1 MPRFNRKTMLKLI
14 GVAVAAILVCLGLQL
29 SMSTA
34 SASDKQGG
42 VTVTKLEAN
51 ADSQVG
57 FKISTTLKSTALL
70 FAKPE
75 WQDYTEDDFVYQPK
89 GTESYR
95 LLPKVK
101 PGTSAR
107 WEVHAYNPKTTEE
120 IFVKAYKFNNYK
132 VETKALTFKID
143 KKRQTEVYLEIHP
156 KKGGS
161 LGVKSVRVKV
171 TSIGHK
177 SARWV
182 TMTHAYT
189 DEETGVRVYV
199 RTLNKGTR
207 VHAVDSRTVYG
218 SMKSVTVGS
227 LGD

>member
-1 MPRFNRKTMLKLI
+1 MPRFSNKTVLKLI

-29 SMSTA
+29 SMLGA

-51 ADSQVG
+51 ADSQIG
-57 FKISTTLKSTALL
+57 FRISTTLKNTALL

-120 IFVKAYKFNNYK
+120 LFSKTYKFNNYK
-132 VETKALTFKID
+132 VEAKTLTFKID

-161 LGVKSVRVKV
+161 LGVKSVRVNV
-171 TSIGHK
+171 TSMGHK

-182 TMTHAYT
+182 SMTHAYT
-189 DEETGVRVYV
+189 DDQTGVRVYA

-218 SMKSVTVGS
+218 SMKNIAIGS